1 MDSAASCRS
10 CIPFICIPPTMAAP
24 HCSYARLPSHFS
36 FDFSFSLA
44 NSIHTLFSKAL
55 IRSNRLEYDSIIEW
69 ELYYLHPKM
78 SIHNMHGWRDLEV
91 RRQKISRHSAGTM
104 KCGRV
109 QKCEGGYFDTVSEIL
124 PSGFVVTRS
133 AGAAAAVAG
142 IEYSS
147 SGFQNSNRSIFLF
160 FFPNKKCINGDHLDF
175 HIFLSLS
182 LDCHIC

>member
-1 MDSAASCRS
+1 MSYFQFIFYIFVQLSYSYISFYSSCVMDSAASCRS

-24 HCSYARLPSHFS
+24 HCSYARLPSLPFS
-36 FDFSFSLA
+36 FDFSFSL
-44 NSIHTLFSKAL
+44 
-55 IRSNRLEYDSIIEW
+55 
-69 ELYYLHPKM
+69 
-78 SIHNMHGWRDLEV
+78 
-91 RRQKISRHSAGTM
+91 
-104 KCGRV
+104 V

>member
-1 MDSAASCRS
+1 
-10 CIPFICIPPTMAAP
+10 
-24 HCSYARLPSHFS
+24 
-36 FDFSFSLA
+36 
-44 NSIHTLFSKAL
+44 
-55 IRSNRLEYDSIIEW
+55 
-69 ELYYLHPKM
+69 M

-160 FFPNKKCINGDHLDF
+160 FFPNKKCINGDHLDI

-182 LDCHIC
+182 LDCHIFFRPQGNKFSIQQIAFKKWVDAIAWGYNSLPLKN

>member
-1 MDSAASCRS
+1 MQG
-10 CIPFICIPPTMAAP
+10 
-24 HCSYARLPSHFS
+24 YLPYL
-36 FDFSFSLA
+36 SLLT
-44 NSIHTLFSKAL
+44 SVSTWPILFTH
-55 IRSNRLEYDSIIEW
+55 
-69 ELYYLHPKM
+69 YLHPRM
-78 SIHNMHGWRDLEV
+78 SIHNMHGRRDLEV
-91 RRQKISRHSAGTM
+91 RQHRTSRHGAGTM

-124 PSGFVVTRS
+124 LSEISGFVVTRS

>member
-1 MDSAASCRS
+1 
-10 CIPFICIPPTMAAP
+10 
-24 HCSYARLPSHFS
+24 
-36 FDFSFSLA
+36 
-44 NSIHTLFSKAL
+44 
-55 IRSNRLEYDSIIEW
+55 
-69 ELYYLHPKM
+69 M

-124 PSGFVVTRS
+124 LSEISGFVVTRS

-147 SGFQNSNRSIFLF
+147 SGFKN
-160 FFPNKKCINGDHLDF
+160 
-175 HIFLSLS
+175 
-182 LDCHIC
+182 